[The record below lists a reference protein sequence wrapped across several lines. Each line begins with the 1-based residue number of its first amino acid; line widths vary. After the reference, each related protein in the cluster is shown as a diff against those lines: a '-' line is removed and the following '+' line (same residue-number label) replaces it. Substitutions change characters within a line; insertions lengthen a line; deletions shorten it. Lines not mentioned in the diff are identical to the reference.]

1 MEDGKGKRERRWEG
15 RGTGR
20 GRENRRNEVRREK
33 VRKRR
38 KSGGG
43 EIMAMTGKKKSKYQ
57 DSKIISEVKE
67 KHLSKR
73 KKNWS
78 LVRHQWSESH

>member
-43 EIMAMTGKKKSKYQ
+43 EIMAMTGKKNQSTRT
-57 DSKIISEVKE
+57 VK
-67 KHLSKR
+67 
-73 KKNWS
+73 
-78 LVRHQWSESH
+78 